1 MERIVNA
8 IEENPNREN
17 SMKVW
22 KDYTIEDAIVVIE
35 KAVES
40 LKPKT
45 IKPTGENR
53 MQLLCKTSQDLQH
66 SQSRKS

>member
-45 IKPTGENR
+45 TKPTGENR
-53 MQLLCKTSQDLQH
+53 IQMLYKTSQDLQH